1 MGIET
6 ATVIRRKAQLDR
18 VEAAKRIGVSRH
30 TLARWAKE
38 GQGPAYFRTGPVR
51 GRVWYLAD
59 DIDAWMA
66 SRRLT
71 PSVAVR

>member
-1 MGIET
+1 MAIET

-51 GRVWYLAD
+51 GRVWYSVA

-66 SRRLT
+66 SRRLI
-71 PSVAVR
+71 PSAAVQ